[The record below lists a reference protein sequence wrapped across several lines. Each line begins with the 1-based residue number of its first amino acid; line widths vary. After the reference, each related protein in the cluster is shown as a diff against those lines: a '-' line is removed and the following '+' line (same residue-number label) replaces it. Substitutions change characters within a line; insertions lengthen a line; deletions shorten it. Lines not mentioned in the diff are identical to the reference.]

1 MANVVFASSR
11 YARMSGSN
19 SGIAQMARRGL
30 FSDAGSFGGGRK
42 LTDGEMDITP
52 MIDVTFLLLI
62 FFMVAST
69 MQGTPDID
77 VPPAQHSI
85 GVDSAGA
92 TVITILAPTSFGDAP
107 RIVLGDGEGREADQ
121 NDVRQYIEDS
131 IRGGKKRVVLKAEG
145 DVVHGL
151 VDEVSQ
157 TIKSVDGA
165 ELFMGVGDKPKE

>member
-1 MANVVFASSR
+1 
-11 YARMSGSN
+11 
-19 SGIAQMARRGL
+19 MARRGL

-42 LTDGEMDITP
+42 LVDGEMDITP

-69 MQGTPDID
+69 MQGTPDVD

-92 TVITILAPTSFGDAP
+92 AVVTILAAKSSSESP
-107 RIVLGDGEGREADQ
+107 RIVLGDGEGPEADLS
-121 NDVRQYIEDS
+121 DVRRYVEESARD
-131 IRGGKKRVVLKAEG
+131 GKKRVVLKAEG

-151 VDEVSQ
+151 VDEVAQ
-157 TIKSVDGA
+157 TIKSIEGI
-165 ELFMGVGDKPKE
+165 ELYMGVGDKPAE

>member
-1 MANVVFASSR
+1 M
-11 YARMSGSN
+11 
-19 SGIAQMARRGL
+19 IMARRGL
-30 FSDAGSFGGGRK
+30 FSNADSFGGGRK
-42 LTDGEMDITP
+42 IVDGEMDITP

-69 MQGTPDID
+69 MQGTPDVD

-92 TVITILAPTSFGDAP
+92 TVVTILAPLSSAESP
-107 RIVLGDGEGREADQ
+107 RIVLGDGEGPEADQ
-121 NDVRQYIEDS
+121 GEVRRYVEDG
-131 IRGGKKRVVLKAEG
+131 IREGKRRIVLKAEG
-145 DVVHGL
+145 DVPHGL

-157 TIKSVDGA
+157 TIKSVDGT